1 MVELTG
7 EELREGNKQLGGIRI
22 WYWVACIL
30 TAIGIIFNTIYIFS
44 LPSLYAMY
52 WQLGINLEQIMPI
65 RIFTMFFIFSII
77 TGLIFL
83 TLLIIAL
90 VGIKRRRSYSVP
102 LGRAILVLT
111 MLNVPI
117 GTIIGAILWG
127 RLRHPAAKK
136 YLNYGMHE

>member
-7 EELREGNKQLGGIRI
+7 EELRDGNEQLGGIRI
-22 WYWVACIL
+22 WFWIATVL
-30 TAIGIIFNTIYIFS
+30 TVMGVIFNTIYIFS
-44 LPSLYAMY
+44 LPSLYRMY
-52 WQLGINLEQIMPI
+52 WQLGINMEQVMPI
-65 RIFTMFFIFSII
+65 RILTMFFILSIV
-77 TGLIFL
+77 TGLIFV

-90 VGIKRRRSYSVP
+90 VGIKRRKPYSVP

-111 MLNVPI
+111 MFSVPV

-136 YLNYGMHE
+136 YLNYGV